1 MLPDRGF
8 SGAWGVAGGRLT
20 DRRPSEGRPGGAQ
33 HACRRRRPQPVDV
46 SPRSGFFSDISN
58 CLTHASIGFDGAGE
72 LFEARAYTY
81 DLLRAAYL
89 VWIEL
94 AGARS
99 GADGPPR
106 LFARRAA
113 PALPRGPRTPW
124 CGFRVVWCLGDLD
137 WPGGPRWRLRR
148 RGADSVF

>member
-1 MLPDRGF
+1 M
-8 SGAWGVAGGRLT
+8 V
-20 DRRPSEGRPGGAQ
+20 
-33 HACRRRRPQPVDV
+33 
-46 SPRSGFFSDISN
+46 PRSGFFSDISN

-124 CGFRVVWCLGDLD
+124 CGFRAVLRLGD
-137 WPGGPRWRLRR
+137 
-148 RGADSVF
+148 

>member
-1 MLPDRGF
+1 M
-8 SGAWGVAGGRLT
+8 
-20 DRRPSEGRPGGAQ
+20 
-33 HACRRRRPQPVDV
+33 
-46 SPRSGFFSDISN
+46 GFFSDISN

-113 PALPRGPRTPW
+113 PAKVTARSAHPLVRFSRRLVPRGLRLAWWAPLAPQAPRGRL
-124 CGFRVVWCLGDLD
+124 GFLSE
-137 WPGGPRWRLRR
+137 GGCPP
-148 RGADSVF
+148 

>member
-1 MLPDRGF
+1 MVDWPIATLQKITL
-8 SGAWGVAGGRLT
+8 GAPNT
-20 DRRPSEGRPGGAQ
+20 Q
-33 HACRRRRPQPVDV
+33 TCRRRRSQPVDV
-46 SPRSGFFSDISN
+46 VPRSGFFSDISN

-72 LFEARAYTY
+72 LFEARACTY

>member
-1 MLPDRGF
+1 M
-8 SGAWGVAGGRLT
+8 V
-20 DRRPSEGRPGGAQ
+20 
-33 HACRRRRPQPVDV
+33 
-46 SPRSGFFSDISN
+46 PRSGFFSDISN

-148 RGADSVF
+148 RGADSAF